1 MIAKSLLV
9 WLSLI
14 SPCST
19 EIKDNDIVSK
29 TQENVHT
36 TLSQRFYMDEKNTI
50 SSDDFLEILNW
61 DLKQEI
67 INWTLAYFEKD
78 VTFSLTPEEK
88 EQLKWELKVYLS
100 KYPNIVYMN
109 WNNVLLNLNETNF
122 MELFKILL
130 P

>member
-1 MIAKSLLV
+1 M
-9 WLSLI
+9 
-14 SPCST
+14 
-19 EIKDNDIVSK
+19 
-29 TQENVHT
+29 
-36 TLSQRFYMDEKNTI
+36 
-50 SSDDFLEILNW
+50 EILNW

-130 P
+130 PYLWK